1 MRLVSFVGGFGRV
14 EGDQLIPM
22 GDDVLQ
28 YLAEGRSEDAD
39 PIPVAS
45 VRVLAPVPRPGKILA
60 VGLNYRDHA
69 AEAGQPLP
77 DEPVLFGMSS
87 NSVIGPGE
95 AIDIPPAASE
105 VDFEA
110 ELGVV
115 IGRAARRVSVGE
127 ALGHVAGYVC
137 VNDVTARD
145 LQFKGGQWFRGKSVD
160 TFLPVGPWMST
171 ADEIGDPQALQ
182 VRCVVND
189 EVMQDSTT
197 SQMVFGVAELIS
209 YIAQTITLDPGD
221 IIATG
226 TPAGV
231 GFTRQP
237 PRFLR
242 PGDQVTVEIE
252 GIGELTNPVRGA

>member
-1 MRLVSFVGGFGRV
+1 VEEDQVIPLGGDILDF
-14 EGDQLIPM
+14 LT
-22 GDDVLQ
+22 
-28 YLAEGRSEDAD
+28 EGRSEDGD
-39 PIPVAS
+39 PIPLTS
-45 VRVLAPVPRPGKILA
+45 VRMLASVPRPGKIVG

-95 AIDIPPAASE
+95 AIEIPPAASE

-115 IGRAARRVSVGE
+115 IGRAAHRVSVGE

-145 LQFKGGQWFRGKSVD
+145 LQFQGGQWFRGKSVD

-171 ADEIGDPQALQ
+171 ADEIRDPQALRI
-182 VRCVVND
+182 RCMVND

-197 SQMVFGVAELIS
+197 SEMVFGVAELIS
-209 YIAQTITLDPGD
+209 YVTQTITLHPGD

-252 GIGELTNPVRGA
+252 DIGALTNPVRGA

>member
-1 MRLVSFVGGFGRV
+1 MEEDQVIPLGGDILDF
-14 EGDQLIPM
+14 LT
-22 GDDVLQ
+22 
-28 YLAEGRSEDAD
+28 EGRSEDGD
-39 PIPVAS
+39 PIPLTS
-45 VRVLAPVPRPGKILA
+45 VRMLASVPRPGKIVG

-95 AIDIPPAASE
+95 AIEIPPAASE

-115 IGRAARRVSVGE
+115 IGRAAHRVSVGE

-145 LQFKGGQWFRGKSVD
+145 LQFQGGQWFRGKSVD

-171 ADEIGDPQALQ
+171 ADEIRDPQALRI
-182 VRCVVND
+182 RCMVND

-197 SQMVFGVAELIS
+197 SEMVFGVAELIS
-209 YIAQTITLDPGD
+209 YVTQTITLHPGD

-252 GIGELTNPVRGA
+252 DIGALTNPVRGA

>member
-22 GDDVLQ
+22 GDDVFQ
-28 YLAEGRSEDAD
+28 YLAGDDGEDAD
-39 PIPVAS
+39 PVSLAS
-45 VRVLAPVPRPGKILA
+45 VRLRAPIPRPGKIVA

-69 AEAGQPLP
+69 AETGQPLP
-77 DEPVLFGMSS
+77 DEPVLFGMFS

-115 IGRAARRVSVGE
+115 IGRAARRVSVDE
-127 ALGHVAGYVC
+127 ALGYVAGYLC
-137 VNDVTARD
+137 INDVSARD
-145 LQFKGGQWFRGKSVD
+145 LQLKGGQWFRGKSVD

-171 ADEIGDPQALQ
+171 ADEIRDPQALRI
-182 VRCVVND
+182 RCMVND

-197 SQMVFGVAELIS
+197 SEMLFGVAELVS
-209 YIAQTITLDPGD
+209 YVTQTITLHPGD

-237 PRFLR
+237 PRFLQ
-242 PGDQVTVEIE
+242 PGDEVTVEIE
-252 GIGELTNPVRGA
+252 SIGALTNPVRGA